1 MNTVPNSLHEVVRT
15 DDFAVYFG
23 NMRSVAENGDSSFF
37 GCHWLVDLL
46 IKPHD
51 EPRAE
56 IAFGWYAI
64 HCIMDDF
71 GELVCDEFDF
81 IAREAADNLRAWEF
95 AVVID
100 GNFNICMGDW

>member
-15 DDFAVYFG
+15 DEFAVYFG

-64 HCIMDDF
+64 RCVMDDF
-71 GELVCDEFDF
+71 GELICSDFDF
-81 IAREAADNLRAWEF
+81 LAHEQESNILLWEF
-95 AVVID
+95 AIVVD
-100 GNFNICMGDW
+100 GRIVADLTEW

>member
-1 MNTVPNSLHEVVRT
+1 MAPDSLYEIVRN
-15 DDFAVYFG
+15 DDSTVYFG
-23 NMRSVAENGDSSFF
+23 NPRTVAENNDLRFSGNF
-37 GCHWLVDLL
+37 WLVDLL
-46 IKPHD
+46 VKPRD
-51 EPRAE
+51 GRYVD
-56 IAFGWYAI
+56 IALGWYAI

-100 GNFNICMGDW
+100 GNFNICVGDW

>member
-1 MNTVPNSLHEVVRT
+1 MIPNSLHEIIY
-15 DDFAVYFG
+15 DHNSKAYFG
-23 NMRSVAENGDSSFF
+23 NVRTVAENGDSLLTGSF
-37 GCHWLVDLL
+37 WLVDMHVHY
-46 IKPHD
+46 IDGRRNH
-51 EPRAE
+51 
-56 IAFGWYAI
+56 IAYDWRAI

-100 GNFNICMGDW
+100 GNFNICVGDW